1 MKSFQ
6 LFKKISLWQVFLFS
20 FLVCICFI
28 FTYPI
33 YILDEAKNSEAAR
46 EMLMSGNFIVPYFNE
61 VLRTDKPP
69 LHYFFMVLGYK
80 IFGVNAFGARFFS
93 AVFGALTLT
102 GTFYYV
108 KKLFSE
114 ELAQLTW
121 FVLVSAFFF
130 VQVFHQS
137 VPDPYLIFFV
147 SMAMY
152 SFLDFYKNR
161 KLSALLI
168 AYVFIGFGTLSKGP
182 VAIALPGLV
191 LFMFLW
197 MKKELFSKKLLN
209 YKPFLAILIVLLVA
223 VPWFY
228 AVHKATNGAWTD
240 GFFFKHNLNR
250 FGSKMEGHGGIFII
264 TWLFVILGL
273 LPFSVYVVQSFI
285 FGFKQRKND
294 LLLFAYIVS
303 CVFVGFF
310 SISQTKLPNY
320 TMPSYPFIALLIAF
334 FLQEQMQSDK
344 GKKQLKLGLIILLI
358 LSILLPIGGFIALS
372 IEEQLKPARWY
383 SLFILIV
390 TVGSGIALRL
400 FNQDK
405 VRKSLLIVGFSWVG
419 LSFFLHGFI
428 YPKLFKENPVS
439 MAQEILPKNAKIIAY
454 KRFDSAFPINFNQTF
469 KVVDSLDEVEQFF
482 KENPE
487 GYVMSNDGS
496 RKDLLQLNT
505 EQVLHQ
511 KAVFENHHTLIVKK
525 K

>member
-6 LFKKISLWQVFLFS
+6 LFKKISLWQVFLLS

-46 EMLMSGNFIVPYFNE
+46 EMLVNGNFIVPYFNE

-69 LHYFFMVLGYK
+69 LHYFFMALGYK
-80 IFGVNAFGARFFS
+80 IFGINAFGARFFS

-108 KKLFSE
+108 RKLFTE

-121 FVLVSAFFF
+121 FVLLSAFFF

-152 SFLDFYKNR
+152 LFLDFYKNR
-161 KLSALLI
+161 NLSALLI
-168 AYVFIGFGTLSKGP
+168 AYIFIGLGTLSKGP
-182 VAIALPGLV
+182 VAIALPGLT
-191 LFMFLW
+191 LLIFLW
-197 MKKELFSKKLLN
+197 IKKELFNKKLFN
-209 YKPFLAILIVLLVA
+209 YKPLLGILIVLLVA

-228 AVHKATNGAWTD
+228 AVHKATNGDWTN

-250 FGSKMEGHGGIFII
+250 FGSKMEGHGGVFII
-264 TWLFVILGL
+264 TWLFVVLGL

-294 LLLFAYIVS
+294 LLLFAFLVS
-303 CVFVGFF
+303 CVFVTFF

-320 TMPSYPFIALLIAF
+320 TMPSYPFIALLIAS
-334 FLQEQMQSDK
+334 FLQEQLKSET
-344 GKKQLKLGLIILLI
+344 GAKQLRLGIIILLI
-358 LSILLPIGGFIALS
+358 LSILLPIIGFIALS
-372 IEEQLKPARWY
+372 VEKQLIPVRWY
-383 SLFILIV
+383 SLFIVIV
-390 TVGSGIALRL
+390 TIGSIIALQFFSQNKIR
-400 FNQDK
+400 Q
-405 VRKSLLIVGFSWVG
+405 SLLVIGFSWIG
-419 LSFFLHGFI
+419 LSFLLHGFI
-428 YPKLFKENPVS
+428 YPKLFEQNPVS
-439 MAQEILPKNAKIIAY
+439 MAQQLLPKGAKLIAY
-454 KRFDSAFPINFNQTF
+454 KSFDSAFPINYNQTF
-469 KVVDSLDEVEQFF
+469 QVVDSLEEVKQFF
-482 KENPE
+482 KKNPN
-487 GYVMSNDGS
+487 GYVMSNNGN
-496 RKDLLQLNT
+496 RKELLNLNT
-505 EQVLHQ
+505 EEVLHQ
-511 KAVFENHHTLIVKK
+511 KAVFENHYTLIVKK